1 MRRLLRSLLALI
13 AAALVALVLG
23 TVLPRPLFDPASGS
37 EPPTRRILVLSSQ
50 IHTDIAVPIDALTL
64 ADFAF
69 LRDAG
74 LPVDHPDARWILFG
88 WGGRAF
94 YLQTPTWGDLKPLP
108 VFKALTIDASV
119 MHVEILGAIAEPWPG
134 LLDFDIPESKYRDM
148 LAFIRASFTESGGAP
163 APHRR
168 RALRQDRR
176 LLRGHRLLQ
185 RAARLQHLDGRG
197 AETSRPPDRLVEPAA
212 RHARLFAGAAQ
223 LRALRSSFVIP
234 DAERSEAIRNPL
246 AA

>member
-1 MRRLLRSLLALI
+1 MRRLLRALLALI
-13 AAALVALVLG
+13 AVALVALLLG
-23 TVLPRPLFDPASGS
+23 IVLPRPLFDPASGS
-37 EPPTRRILVLSSQ
+37 EPPARRILVLSSQ

-74 LPVDHPDARWILFG
+74 LPVDHPDASWILFG

-108 VFKALTIDASV
+108 VFRALTIDAAV

-134 LLDFDIPESKYRDM
+134 LLDFDIPDSKYHDM

-163 APHRR
+163 LHIAGAHYGKTDAFFEAHGSFNALLGCNTWTAAALR
-168 RALRQDRR
+168 RAGLRT
-176 LLRGHRLLQ
+176 GWW
-185 RAARLQHLDGRG
+185 
-197 AETSRPPDRLVEPAA
+197 
-212 RHARLFAGAAQ
+212 
-223 LRALRSSFVIP
+223 
-234 DAERSEAIRNPL
+234 NPL
-246 AA
+246 PATLAYSLALHN